1 MHLSSLT
8 SIMIGYSSFIQTES
22 FVVKGLERLYSL
34 SVGSINTYSAS
45 FYMSTV
51 VIEGSEHSS
60 DPN

>member
-8 SIMIGYSSFIQTES
+8 SVMIGYSSFIYTEL
-22 FVVKGLERLYSL
+22 FVLKGLEKLYSL

-51 VIEGSEHSS
+51 VIEGSEHSL